1 MIEYNVK
8 VFDDHEEWYYLNG
21 NRYKIIYNDGHEEYF
36 KNDVRHRD
44 DGPAI
49 KKSNGDEYWIVNG
62 VYHRIDGPAIVEK
75 NYKAWYI
82 NGKHYTEE
90 EFNKLNKC
98 IEKDLNKFKINELNC
113 KGWVVA
119 PCVETTLKDLCTKH
133 NELIDYLSNNLIK
146 GK

>member
-62 VYHRIDGPAIVEK
+62 EYHRNNGPAIIEK
-75 NYKAWYI
+75 DYKAWYL
-82 NGKHYTEE
+82 NGKHFTEE
-90 EFNKLNKC
+90 EYHKELQKRSKPVKKPTVKEIAEILRNSV
-98 IEKDLNKFKINELNC
+98 KITEY
-113 KGWVVA
+113 
-119 PCVETTLKDLCTKH
+119 H
-133 NELIDYLSNNLIK
+133 S
-146 GK
+146 